1 MHRSLAVN
9 DLISINRQFLIFVR
23 SIAVESAAPL
33 LTGMPLPVLAK
44 IAAMSLDQIDYLAAN
59 SSVSFLRLRVT
70 EKDIDRMVSMSH
82 DQAAAYS
89 LAMATVRAVN

>member
-9 DLISINRQFLIFVR
+9 DLKNINRQFLIFVR
-23 SIAVESAAPL
+23 SIAVDPSAPL

-44 IAAMSLDQIDYLAAN
+44 IATMSLDQIDSLAAN
-59 SSVSFLRLRVT
+59 ASVSFIRLRVT

-82 DQAAAYS
+82 EQCAAYS
-89 LAMATVRAVN
+89 LAMAAVRTVN